1 MHVLFDE
8 EREFRFP
15 GCVHRRILSTYN
27 SLPGNLFES
36 HRMRFPSAIPVA
48 LIAAVALL
56 EPRAVA
62 GQQPGFASVSGSVVD
77 SVHGVIPLVGATIQ
91 IGNTN
96 RKGVTDA
103 SGRFTVDSIPPGEHS
118 LMLVHPLLDTL
129 AISIVTR
136 AVPFQAGAPLA
147 VELAVPSATR
157 VIELHC
163 APAWRARG
171 PAAMVG
177 KVLDADNDTPLVGAK
192 VSLVW
197 QQLSLTTLKKENV
210 VRTATVTADGSYK
223 ICGLPA
229 GIAGNVQAEF
239 QGKKTAEVSVAMDE
253 ASPLGFQSLRIGT
266 TVVAEGPADSAA
278 RTGVPGDS
286 TPQRLRGPSRLTGK
300 VINAAGAP
308 VGGARVEV
316 QGTGAIALSRDDGSF
331 GFTDLPSGTQQV
343 VVRQLGFEPVERA
356 VELSGRAPQQVT
368 VTLAKAAR
376 AQILNPVEV
385 TASKDALDQL
395 GFNRRQKVG
404 FGYFMDTEAIDAR
417 QATRMTDLFRTI
429 PSLRVVPSGMDYVVE
444 SSRDAQGGCV
454 RYVVDG
460 SPYQSMFPGDIDRLM
475 PPHQL
480 AAIEVY
486 NGSNTPAEFQS
497 PGNSSCTTIVMWSKF
512 KAKKDR

>member
-1 MHVLFDE
+1 
-8 EREFRFP
+8 
-15 GCVHRRILSTYN
+15 
-27 SLPGNLFES
+27 
-36 HRMRFPSAIPVA
+36 MRFPSLLPIA
-48 LIAAVALL
+48 LIATAALI
-56 EPRAVA
+56 EPRVA
-62 GQQPGFASVSGSVVD
+62 SAQQPGFASVTGSVVD
-77 SVHGVIPLVGATIQ
+77 SVHGVVPLVGATIQ
-91 IGNTN
+91 IGITN

-103 SGRFTVDSIPPGEHS
+103 NGRFTIDSIPAGEHS
-118 LMLVHPLLDTL
+118 LLLVHPLLDTL
-129 AISIVTR
+129 AISIATR

-147 VELAVPSATR
+147 VELAVPSAQR
-157 VIELHC
+157 VIEIHC
-163 APAWRARG
+163 AAAWRARG

-197 QQLSLTTLKKENV
+197 QQISLTTFKKEPV
-210 VRTATVTADGSYK
+210 VRTATVNADGSYK

-229 GIAGNVQAEF
+229 GIQGNVQAEF
-239 QGKKTAEVSVAMDE
+239 NGKKTAEVSVVMDE
-253 ASPLGFQSLRIGT
+253 TAPLGFQSLRIGT
-266 TVVAEGPADSAA
+266 VVVAEAPADSAA
-278 RTGVPGDS
+278 RVAAAGIRGDS
-286 TPQRLRGPSRLTGK
+286 TPPRLRGPSRLTGR

-308 VGGARVEV
+308 VGNARVEV
-316 QGTGAIALSRDDGSF
+316 QGTGAIALSREDGSF
-331 GFTDLPSGTQQV
+331 GFTDLPSGTQQL

-368 VTLAKAAR
+368 VTLAKVAR
-376 AQILNPVEV
+376 AQMLAAREI

-395 GFNRRQKVG
+395 GFNRRQKIG
-404 FGYFMDTEAIDAR
+404 FGYFMDTEAIESR
-417 QATRMTDLFRTI
+417 NATRMTDLFRTV

-444 SSRDAQGGCV
+444 SARDVQGGCV

-475 PPHQL
+475 PPHQV

-497 PGNSSCTTIVMWSKF
+497 AGNSSCTTIVMWSRF

>member
-1 MHVLFDE
+1 
-8 EREFRFP
+8 
-15 GCVHRRILSTYN
+15 
-27 SLPGNLFES
+27 
-36 HRMRFPSAIPVA
+36 MRFPSVIPIA
-48 LIAAVALL
+48 LLAAVALA
-56 EPRAVA
+56 EPRDVA
-62 GQQPGFASVSGSVVD
+62 GQQTGYASVSGSVVD
-77 SVHGVIPLVGATIQ
+77 SVHGVVPLSGATIQ

-96 RKGVTDA
+96 RKGITDS
-103 SGRFTVDSIPPGEHS
+103 SGHFTIDSIPPGEHS

-129 AISIVTR
+129 AISIATR
-136 AVPFQAGAPLA
+136 AVAFQAGAPIA
-147 VELAVPSATR
+147 VELAIPSATR
-157 VIELHC
+157 VIEIHC
-163 APAWRARG
+163 AAAWRARG

-177 KVLDADNDTPLVGAK
+177 KVLDADTDTPLVGAT

-210 VRTATVTADGSYK
+210 VRTAKVNADGSYK

-229 GIAGNVQAEF
+229 GIVGNVQAEF
-239 QGKKTAEVSVAMDE
+239 NGKKTAEVSVTMDE

-266 TVVAEGPADSAA
+266 TVVAAATPADTGARAA
-278 RTGVPGDS
+278 GDS
-286 TPQRLRGPSRLTGK
+286 APPRLRGPSRLTGK

-316 QGTGAIALSRDDGSF
+316 QGTGAIALSREDGSF

-376 AQILNPVEV
+376 AQIMNPVEV
-385 TASKDALDQL
+385 KASADALDRL
-395 GFNRRQKVG
+395 GFNQRKKVG
-404 FGYFMDTEAIDAR
+404 FGYFMDTEAIEAR
-417 QATRMTDLFRTI
+417 QATRMTDLFRSV

-444 SSRDAQGGCV
+444 SARDVQGGCV

-460 SPYQSMFPGDIDRLM
+460 SPYQSLFPGDIDRLM

-480 AAIEVY
+480 AAVEVY
-486 NGSNTPAEFQS
+486 TGSNTPAQFQS
-497 PGNSSCTTIVMWSKF
+497 AGNSSCTTIVMWSRF
-512 KAKKDR
+512 AAKKDR